1 MIDRNNYKRTIFS
14 WSIYDFANQ
23 PFTTITVTFIYSTF
37 FTSTIF
43 LGSEELGIAAW
54 GKAITISSL
63 IIAFLSPIMG
73 AVADRGGY
81 RKLFLIFWT
90 WICII
95 FSFMLYFP
103 QPGDVFNALL
113 FFCIANIGFEMGGV
127 FLNAYLPEI
136 APKNKIGRI
145 SGYGWSFGYIGGLIA
160 LGACFL
166 LFVVPENPINPLTG
180 NVLDKSSYQHIRII
194 NVFIAIWFAIF
205 SLPAF
210 LFVNSRERI
219 RKLSNNIISNS
230 FKEIK
235 NTFNQI
241 RNYKQIIR
249 FLLARVVYNDA
260 IITVIAFGGPYAY
273 TQFGFDMD
281 TNGKLMIFGIVLN
294 VFAGIGAFLFGFLDD
309 YLGGK
314 KTIQITNF
322 GFIVAL
328 LIAFIAPVLEN
339 GEFYFWIA
347 GGLIGIFMG
356 PNQAASR
363 SLMGRLIP
371 DNKENE
377 FYGFFAFSGK
387 ATAFLGPLLFTVVV
401 TLTGDIRLSLLMLAV
416 LFFIGML
423 MLSSVDTDSVEI
435 NSGK

>member
-205 SLPAF
+205 SLPTF

-435 NSGK
+435 NSDK